1 MLTMPIVMPQNR
13 VQHWLRKVLA
23 PDPRERRR
31 EMVPPPGATK
41 PVYVTLT
48 WRTEHGSHT
57 IKRIHFD
64 HVEQELLNL
73 LRRGIDATAWTE
85 GENPRE
91 VGWVWMNGDK
101 GVQCVE
107 KWD

>member
-1 MLTMPIVMPQNR
+1 MRHTR
-13 VQHWLRKVLA
+13 VQQWFRKALA
-23 PDPRERRR
+23 PDKRRQRR
-31 EMVPPPGATK
+31 ESMVPPPGATR
-41 PVYVTLT
+41 PVYCTLT
-48 WRTEHGSHT
+48 WKTEHGNHT

-73 LRRGIDATAWTE
+73 MRRGIDATVWTE

-91 VGWVWMNGDK
+91 VGWVWINGDR

>member
-1 MLTMPIVMPQNR
+1 MPTAMQQNS
-13 VQHWLRKVLA
+13 VQQWFRKVLA
-23 PDPRERRR
+23 PDKRQHRQQHSE
-31 EMVPPPGATK
+31 PPAGATR

-48 WRTEHGSHT
+48 WKTEHGSHT

-91 VGWVWMNGDK
+91 IGWVWINGRK
-101 GVQCVE
+101 GIQCVE
-107 KWD
+107 QWD

>member
-1 MLTMPIVMPQNR
+1 MPILMQANR
-13 VQHWLRKVLA
+13 VQHWLRNVLA
-23 PDPRERRR
+23 PGKQRQRR
-31 EMVPPPGATK
+31 EHIEPPAGATR

-48 WRTEHGSHT
+48 WKTEHGSHT

-64 HVEQELLNL
+64 HIEQELLNL

-91 VGWVWMNGDK
+91 VGWVWINGTK

-107 KWD
+107 RWD

>member
-1 MLTMPIVMPQNR
+1 MPQNQ
-13 VQHWLRKVLA
+13 VQSLIRKVLA
-23 PDPRERRR
+23 PDKRRQR
-31 EMVPPPGATK
+31 GETMVPPKGASR
-41 PVYVTLT
+41 PVYCTLT
-48 WRTEHGSHT
+48 WKTEHGSHT

-73 LRRGIDATAWTE
+73 LRRGIDATVWTE

-91 VGWVWMNGDK
+91 VGWVWINGDR

-107 KWD
+107 SWE